1 MTCYRKYCPR
11 VVIFC
16 IFFAPN
22 NYLFNEAKKQI
33 KTNLSPLKISCY
45 SSITLAH
52 YCREEEFSFLP
63 LISKVF
69 ILSEREQF

>member
-33 KTNLSPLKISCY
+33 KTNLSPLKISCF
-45 SSITLAH
+45 
-52 YCREEEFSFLP
+52 FSRNKFFDHFSALLLRRRI
-63 LISKVF
+63 LISHAD
-69 ILSEREQF
+69 Q